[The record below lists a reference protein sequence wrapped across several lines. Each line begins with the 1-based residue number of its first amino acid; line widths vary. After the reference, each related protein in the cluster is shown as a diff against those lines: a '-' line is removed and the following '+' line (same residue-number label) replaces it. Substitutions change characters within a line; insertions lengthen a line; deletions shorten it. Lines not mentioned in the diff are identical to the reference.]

1 MNYKIDK
8 LAETRELY
16 TFEEKNYKGEKI
28 QVEFTKCIVD
38 SNSKSSLPYLWFE
51 KGYTD
56 KLLDTYWSVDVFATE
71 ENGHCWGKYNPTI
84 KKGEYKLNFKWVLEA
99 TEENKQKILN
109 EIIKRAYKMK

>member
-8 LAETRELY
+8 LAKMRELY

-28 QVEFTKCIVD
+28 QVEFTKCIPD
-38 SNSKSSLPYLWFE
+38 NNSESSLPNLWF
-51 KGYTD
+51 KNGSID
-56 KLLDTYWSVDVFATE
+56 RLLNTYWCVNVYATQ
-71 ENGHCWGKYNPTI
+71 ENGLCLGKYNPTEKSNSTKI
-84 KKGEYKLNFKWVLEA
+84 NFKWLLEA

>member
-1 MNYKIDK
+1 MKYAIKK

-16 TFEEKNYKGEKI
+16 TFEDKNYKGEKI
-28 QVEFTKCIVD
+28 QVEFI
-38 SNSKSSLPYLWFE
+38 KSSGSLAQIWFE
-51 KGYTD
+51 KGYTS
-56 KLLDTYWSVDVFATE
+56 KLLNTYWSVDVFATE

-84 KKGEYKLNFKWVLEA
+84 KKGEHKLNFKWVLEA

>member
-16 TFEEKNYKGEKI
+16 TFEEKNHKGEKI
-28 QVEFTKCIVD
+28 QVEFV
-38 SNSKSSLPYLWFE
+38 KSSGSLAKIWFE